1 MKTKLTLTIL
11 GTYNTI
17 VGIMMIAIPSS
28 MAAMM
33 VNSDNIEVLRMGEL
47 MHYGL
52 SPAILI
58 IGLMLLFT
66 RNSSI
71 GTAKN
76 ILLAYLI
83 GTLVLMYTFFG
94 VFSDEIL
101 LNFTFLEAI
110 PDLVMLVICIVG
122 YIKAKQIL
130 KITIY
135 IQCSSKIY
143 LTLLNFFDHL
153 SMFACLMKV

>member
-11 GTYNTI
+11 GAYNTI

-66 RNSSI
+66 RS
-71 GTAKN
+71 
-76 ILLAYLI
+76 
-83 GTLVLMYTFFG
+83 
-94 VFSDEIL
+94 
-101 LNFTFLEAI
+101 
-110 PDLVMLVICIVG
+110 
-122 YIKAKQIL
+122 
-130 KITIY
+130 
-135 IQCSSKIY
+135 
-143 LTLLNFFDHL
+143 
-153 SMFACLMKV
+153 

>member
-1 MKTKLTLTIL
+1 
-11 GTYNTI
+11 
-17 VGIMMIAIPSS
+17 MIAIPSS

-33 VNSDNIEVLRMGEL
+33 VNSDNNEVLRMGEL

-66 RNSSI
+66 RSSSI

-83 GTLVLMYTFFG
+83 GTLLLMYTFFG

-101 LNFTFLEAI
+101 LNFTYLEAI
-110 PDLVMLVICIVG
+110 PDLVMLAICIVG
-122 YIKAKQIL
+122 YIKAK
-130 KITIY
+130 
-135 IQCSSKIY
+135 
-143 LTLLNFFDHL
+143 
-153 SMFACLMKV
+153 

>member
-1 MKTKLTLTIL
+1 
-11 GTYNTI
+11 
-17 VGIMMIAIPSS
+17 MIAIPSS

-33 VNSDNIEVLRMGEL
+33 VNSDNNEVLRMGEL

-66 RNSSI
+66 RSSSI
-71 GTAKN
+71 DTAKN

-122 YIKAKQIL
+122 YIKAK
-130 KITIY
+130 
-135 IQCSSKIY
+135 
-143 LTLLNFFDHL
+143 
-153 SMFACLMKV
+153 

>member
-33 VNSDNIEVLRMGEL
+33 VNSDNNEVLRMGEL

-58 IGLMLLFT
+58 IGLMLLNF
-66 RNSSI
+66 SI
-71 GTAKN
+71 NLPVFNKSIN
-76 ILLAYLI
+76 CLLSL
-83 GTLVLMYTFFG
+83 FR
-94 VFSDEIL
+94 
-101 LNFTFLEAI
+101 
-110 PDLVMLVICIVG
+110 
-122 YIKAKQIL
+122 
-130 KITIY
+130 
-135 IQCSSKIY
+135 
-143 LTLLNFFDHL
+143 
-153 SMFACLMKV
+153 

>member
-1 MKTKLTLTIL
+1 MKTKITLTIL

-33 VNSDNIEVLRMGEL
+33 VNSDNNEVLRMGEL

-76 ILLAYLI
+76 ISKNKFL
-83 GTLVLMYTFFG
+83 
-94 VFSDEIL
+94 FSKFIL
-101 LNFTFLEAI
+101 NLK
-110 PDLVMLVICIVG
+110 M
-122 YIKAKQIL
+122 QIRINN
-130 KITIY
+130 KRIIF
-135 IQCSSKIY
+135 S
-143 LTLLNFFDHL
+143 
-153 SMFACLMKV
+153 

>member
-1 MKTKLTLTIL
+1 
-11 GTYNTI
+11 
-17 VGIMMIAIPSS
+17 MIAIPSS

-33 VNSDNIEVLRMGEL
+33 VNSDNNEVLRMGEL

-66 RNSSI
+66 RSSSI
-71 GTAKN
+71 DTAKN

-83 GTLVLMYTFFG
+83 GTLLLMYTFFG

-101 LNFTFLEAI
+101 LNFTYLEAI

-122 YIKAKQIL
+122 YIKAK
-130 KITIY
+130 
-135 IQCSSKIY
+135 
-143 LTLLNFFDHL
+143 
-153 SMFACLMKV
+153 

>member
-1 MKTKLTLTIL
+1 
-11 GTYNTI
+11 
-17 VGIMMIAIPSS
+17 MIAIPSS

-33 VNSDNIEVLRMGEL
+33 VNSNNIEVLRMGEL

-66 RNSSI
+66 RSSSI
-71 GTAKN
+71 DTAKN

-83 GTLVLMYTFFG
+83 GTLLLMYTFFD

-101 LNFTFLEAI
+101 LNFTYLEAI

-122 YIKAKQIL
+122 YIKAK
-130 KITIY
+130 
-135 IQCSSKIY
+135 
-143 LTLLNFFDHL
+143 
-153 SMFACLMKV
+153 

>member
-1 MKTKLTLTIL
+1 
-11 GTYNTI
+11 
-17 VGIMMIAIPSS
+17 

-33 VNSDNIEVLRMGEL
+33 VNSNNIEVLRMGEL

-66 RNSSI
+66 RSSSI
-71 GTAKN
+71 DTAKN

-101 LNFTFLEAI
+101 LNFTYLEAI

-122 YIKAKQIL
+122 YIKAK
-130 KITIY
+130 
-135 IQCSSKIY
+135 
-143 LTLLNFFDHL
+143 
-153 SMFACLMKV
+153 

>member
-33 VNSDNIEVLRMGEL
+33 VSSDNNEVLRMGEL

-58 IGLMLLFT
+58 IGLILVY
-66 RNSSI
+66 NPH
-71 GTAKN
+71 N
-76 ILLAYLI
+76 II
-83 GTLVLMYTFFG
+83 
-94 VFSDEIL
+94 E
-101 LNFTFLEAI
+101 
-110 PDLVMLVICIVG
+110 
-122 YIKAKQIL
+122 K
-130 KITIY
+130 
-135 IQCSSKIY
+135 
-143 LTLLNFFDHL
+143 
-153 SMFACLMKV
+153 

>member
-1 MKTKLTLTIL
+1 
-11 GTYNTI
+11 
-17 VGIMMIAIPSS
+17 MIAIPSS

-33 VNSDNIEVLRMGEL
+33 VNSDNTEVLRMGEL

-66 RNSSI
+66 RSSSI
-71 GTAKN
+71 DTAKN

-101 LNFTFLEAI
+101 LNFTYLEAI

-122 YIKAKQIL
+122 YIKAK
-130 KITIY
+130 
-135 IQCSSKIY
+135 
-143 LTLLNFFDHL
+143 
-153 SMFACLMKV
+153 

>member
-101 LNFTFLEAI
+101 LNFTYLEAI
-110 PDLVMLVICIVG
+110 PDLVMLAICIVG
-122 YIKAKQIL
+122 YIKAK
-130 KITIY
+130 
-135 IQCSSKIY
+135 
-143 LTLLNFFDHL
+143 
-153 SMFACLMKV
+153 